1 MGLELFA
8 MMFLVIHGGNGLARK
23 VKVFLFCCWFW
34 WKKFQMFR
42 HSYDQ
47 TDERNLDTQRN
58 PLRGKLLLHGKQ
70 CIGVQHD
77 NPKGQGM
84 AQP

>member
-34 WKKFQMFR
+34 WKKFQMF
-42 HSYDQ
+42 
-47 TDERNLDTQRN
+47 L
-58 PLRGKLLLHGKQ
+58 PL
-70 CIGVQHD
+70 I
-77 NPKGQGM
+77 
-84 AQP
+84 

>member
-34 WKKFQMFR
+34 WKKFQMFTNFATHMTR
-42 HSYDQ
+42 PMKETSTHSATRSGEMASPWQAMY
-47 TDERNLDTQRN
+47 
-58 PLRGKLLLHGKQ
+58 RGTT
-70 CIGVQHD
+70 
-77 NPKGQGM
+77 
-84 AQP
+84 